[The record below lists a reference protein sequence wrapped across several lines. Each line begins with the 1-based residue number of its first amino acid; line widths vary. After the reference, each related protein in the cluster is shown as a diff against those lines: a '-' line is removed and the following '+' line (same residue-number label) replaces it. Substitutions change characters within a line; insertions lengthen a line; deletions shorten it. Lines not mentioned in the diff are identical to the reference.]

1 MSHGNARVTDKDYKE
16 LRGRRLNNF
25 SQLQK
30 FNILEENNEYFF
42 NVFRSFEI
50 RDQVKNNIDYVTL
63 YYPESNDWW
72 ENIAYENYNNQFLW
86 WIVAMTNDVVNPFE
100 ELEEGVQIKI
110 IDGRWLYSIVKEVKS
125 LSG

>member
-1 MSHGNARVTDKDYKE
+1 MAHGNAKVTDKEYKE

-30 FNILEENNEYFF
+30 FNILEERSEYFF
-42 NVFRSFEI
+42 NIFRVYEVRES
-50 RDQVKNNIDYVTL
+50 VKNNVDYITL
-63 YYPESNDWW
+63 YYPNYNDWW
-72 ENIAYENYNNQFLW
+72 ENISYNFYENQYLW
-86 WIVAMTNDVVNPFE
+86 WVVAMTNDVVNPFE
-100 ELEEGVQIKI
+100 ELEEGEQIKI